1 MKRALIRA
9 VACLVVPIA
18 GASAQ
23 SVGPRFGVEA
33 AAFYRTLDGETLSGI
48 APGVG
53 FDIQGRLTWPTWSV
67 GLGWHR
73 SGHRLDWIDK
83 NMIISGVF
91 VEPRYVFPGQGASRL
106 YFVARGG
113 WAAHRLEVGGS
124 ETKASGFIVG
134 AGLGM
139 AFALASAVDFN
150 ASAMWARPSFGDAE
164 VDGQTIPDSNLKGTS
179 VFLRAGL
186 SFTFAGR

>member
-33 AAFYRTLDGETLSGI
+33 APFYLTLDGETLSGI

-53 FDIQGRLTWPTWSV
+53 FDMQGRLTWPTWSV

-73 SGHRLDWIDK
+73 SGHHLDWIDE
-83 NMIISGVF
+83 NIIISGVF

-113 WAAHRLEVGGS
+113 WAAHRLEVEGS
-124 ETKASGFIVG
+124 EAKASGFIVG

-150 ASAMWARPSFGDAE
+150 ASAMWARPSLATRRWTARRFP
-164 VDGQTIPDSNLKGTS
+164 IPI
-179 VFLRAGL
+179 
-186 SFTFAGR
+186 

>member
-9 VACLVVPIA
+9 VVCLVVPIA

-23 SVGPRFGVEA
+23 SVRPRFGLEA
-33 AAFYRTLDGETLSGI
+33 APFYLTADGESLSGI
-48 APGVG
+48 SPGVG
-53 FDIQGRLTWPTWSV
+53 FDLQGRLIWPTWSV

-73 SGHRLDWIDK
+73 SSHDIDRFDE
-83 NMIISGVF
+83 NIIISGYF
-91 VEPRYVFPGQGASRL
+91 AEPRYVFPGQGASRL
-106 YFVARGG
+106 YIVARGG
-113 WAAHRLEVGGS
+113 WAAHRIGVDGS
-124 ETKASGFIVG
+124 EITASGFIVG

-164 VDGQTIPDSNLKGTS
+164 MDGQRIPDSKLKGTS
-179 VFLRAGL
+179 VLLRAGL